1 MLKEPLWAIRIMF
14 SLLWRAASC
23 RLIWHS
29 RGASCALPTF
39 VLKPQRASKY
49 YPETAFLRSS
59 PCGKQSSLL
68 VPAWP
73 PRCPRQVF
81 QEVRNPQQN
90 KWKFIKMISSWA
102 LKTSKYSKS
111 AQDYKQNEI
120 TQNRSTWPVAAHS
133 QMTIYDR
140 FNFCFKSPAGIKIIT
155 F

>member
-1 MLKEPLWAIRIMF
+1 MLKDSFWGIRIMF

-39 VLKPQRASKY
+39 VLNPSEDQHINRKHH
-49 YPETAFLRSS
+49 FLRSS
-59 PCGKQSSLL
+59 PCGKQSSLF

-81 QEVRNPQQN
+81 QEVRNPQQY
-90 KWKFIKMISSWA
+90 KWKFIKMISLWA

-140 FNFCFKSPAGIKIIT
+140 FKFWFKSPAGIT
-155 F
+155 VHTL